1 MGDIVEGEIVLGKKY
16 TLSKRDRAFMRKIT
30 ILNRVVEMKLD
41 LTTRYT
47 MKQISAAVGVPERT
61 LKRWLSG
68 ELFERMF
75 EAVKK
80 ERMTPLRVAD
90 AVDRSMPEIVQRVTD
105 IALHG
110 EPREAIQ
117 AARFLKEFWKED
129 TGRPEEFE
137 PTLRPV

>member
-1 MGDIVEGEIVLGKKY
+1 MGEIVEGELVLGKKY

-47 MKQISAAVGVPERT
+47 MKQISEAVGVPERT

-68 ELFERMF
+68 DLFETMF

-80 ERMTPLRVAD
+80 ERMTALRVAD
-90 AVDRSMPEIVQRVTD
+90 AVDRSMPEVVERIKD
-105 IALHG
+105 IALNG
-110 EPREAIQ
+110 EAKDAIQ